1 MSCFP
6 CRFPVA
12 AACLPPCPVPL
23 CDTTRVPC
31 PQARRVEKA
40 GAVAALVLDN
50 TSGSSASSSPMF
62 AMSGDG
68 TNDVKIPLAFLFQ
81 QDAFRLLQALALDP
95 TLHVT
100 MSDASPEESE

>member
-1 MSCFP
+1 
-6 CRFPVA
+6 
-12 AACLPPCPVPL
+12 
-23 CDTTRVPC
+23 
-31 PQARRVEKA
+31 
-40 GAVAALVLDN
+40 
-50 TSGSSASSSPMF
+50 MF